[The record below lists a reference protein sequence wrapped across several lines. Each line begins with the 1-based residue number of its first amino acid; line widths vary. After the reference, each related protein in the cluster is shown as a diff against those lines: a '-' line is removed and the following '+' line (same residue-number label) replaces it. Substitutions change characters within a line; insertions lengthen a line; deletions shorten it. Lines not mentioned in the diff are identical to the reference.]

1 MNNNPQKPSEKNNYL
16 KIAIIAIA
24 LLVICYVA
32 FKLLT
37 ATKTQEAKEV
47 ETTQFDSEIF
57 DINDEYKASESDLA
71 ELTVSQMR
79 EKGADFIY
87 QMLLKNQLQIESLKG
102 DVRDLQN
109 EVRKYKSHEKI
120 GKMILSYVKLRD
132 RIFAGEDYSKELSTF
147 DLLSL
152 NDKTLNKL
160 SLALGEKLKNFS
172 SNEKLRQEFSV
183 LSPELIA
190 IKNHGNSDEFFPKMM
205 RNISK
210 IITIRRTDK
219 VDGNDVD
226 AVIFRIE
233 KSLKEK
239 DYSKALADLNSL
251 EEKYRDVSMPFVSS
265 LESRIDIE
273 KLDQKITSHLEQ
285 LI

>member
-1 MNNNPQKPSEKNNYL
+1 MNNIPEKPVKKNNYL
-16 KIAIIAIA
+16 KIAIIAIVFVVVAYTGFKA
-24 LLVICYVA
+24 LTTG
-32 FKLLT
+32 K
-37 ATKTQEAKEV
+37 TKEMREV
-47 ETTQFDSEIF
+47 ETSQFDSEIF

-102 DVRDLQN
+102 EVRDLQH

-120 GKMILSYVKLRD
+120 GKLILSYVKLRD
-132 RIFAGEDYSKELSTF
+132 KIFAGEDYSKELDNF
-147 DLLSL
+147 ELLSL
-152 NDKTLNKL
+152 NDDILKKL
-160 SLALGEKLKNFS
+160 GLALTEKLNNFS
-172 SNEKLRQEFSV
+172 SNEKLKQEFAK

-190 IKNHGNSDEFFPKMM
+190 IKNHGNSDAFVAKMM

-219 VDGNDVD
+219 IDGNDVD
-226 AVIFRIE
+226 AVIFRVE

-239 DYSKALADLNSL
+239 DYVKALASLNAL

-265 LESRIDIE
+265 LENRIDIE
-273 KLDQKITSHLEQ
+273 KIDQKITNHLEQ
-285 LI
+285 LT